1 MGQKR
6 PMYPASTL
14 AKLFNLSERRIRQ
27 LAQEGIIPKKEKG
40 QYDVVASVQGY
51 LKYLQEQVA
60 GRGLTT
66 AAIHVQRLRRIEA
79 LADEKEL
86 SVSQQ
91 LGALINV
98 HTAVERGG
106 RKVMATKTGL
116 LALADRITQMLGLS
130 LMQRHGI
137 QGAIKKNLFA
147 QSDYVEEDNDTRPPD
162 E

>member
-27 LAQEGIIPKKEKG
+27 LAQQGIIPKKEKDK
-40 QYDVVASVQGY
+40 YDVVASVQGY
-51 LKYLQEQVA
+51 LKYLQEQAA
-60 GRGLTT
+60 GQGLTT
-66 AAIHVQRLRRIEA
+66 EAIHIQRLRRIKA
-79 LADEKEL
+79 QADEKEL
-86 SVSQQ
+86 SVGEQSGQ
-91 LGALINV
+91 LINV

-106 RKVMATKTGL
+106 RSVMATKTGL
-116 LALADRITQMLGLS
+116 LAMADRITQMLGLS
-130 LMQRHGI
+130 LTQHHGI

-147 QSDYVEEDNDTRPPD
+147 QSDYVEEDNDMTPPD